1 MLSIVA
7 VVDCQH
13 LSSAIYMVFVAVLKM
28 GGSDKG
34 ARRGCEGA
42 PHRHNE
48 RGGRFVRSSVSVGVA
63 NGKPSQDP
71 PTR

>member
-7 VVDCQH
+7 VVNSQY
-13 LSSAIYMVFVAVLKM
+13 SSSVIYMVFVAVLKIGE
-28 GGSDKG
+28 GG
-34 ARRGCEGA
+34 EGA
-42 PHRHNE
+42 PHHHNE
-48 RGGRFVRSSVSVGVA
+48 RGSRFVRSSVSVGVD